1 MSIKLIEYKI
11 PKKLREDFFQDFLQ
25 GMTNELGIKTE
36 NLESWLNRRGLE
48 PVSISGI
55 NADGLF
61 QAQSGNR
68 TLTLSINK
76 NNDKNIHFELDG
88 IIIPINLIKLIYT
101 DWGSN
106 DDKIIKGLNT
116 NNYKIISEFKNAAFD
131 KLRNF
136 INEYHLNLF
145 NDKWTSSEINL
156 FNKAVLS
163 GTTNTKQI
171 STLVCEK
178 IAQDLNK
185 SKVSNNDILKL
196 LGIKNSKRTREDLC
210 RQIIKNIVNTGQPK
224 GNINS
229 KNNETAEVN

>member
-1 MSIKLIEYKI
+1 MVTQTITRVSATVFRLALAGTTILSALLYASNKI
-11 PKKLREDFFQDFLQ
+11 WKQL
-25 GMTNELGIKTE
+25 
-36 NLESWLNRRGLE
+36 
-48 PVSISGI
+48 
-55 NADGLF
+55 
-61 QAQSGNR
+61 
-68 TLTLSINK
+68 
-76 NNDKNIHFELDG
+76 
-88 IIIPINLIKLIYT
+88 
-101 DWGSN
+101 
-106 DDKIIKGLNT
+106 
-116 NNYKIISEFKNAAFD
+116 D